1 MPAQSSCARRERMTA
16 AALGSACWVLLLLW
30 SVAAPARAASGNF
43 VATDVLAD
51 GELERR
57 IFYNGITAK
66 ETSVGGNTS
75 EAITLRQATDGT
87 RFLQLIYGGDGALRD
102 CELVKRRPL
111 AAGFLRSF
119 TAALPASG
127 TARALSPGEAPP
139 PDMAWPLQFGRLAAA
154 CRDHHRRLRRLVRH
168 ARQQGGPEEQRRH
181 AGHQLERRKRE
192 LMDIFRVP
200 GTRWCGKGQT
210 AVKYT
215 QLGGFDGADKCCR
228 VHDTACPFFISAFE
242 EKYGLF
248 NWRISTIMH
257 CSCDERFRTCLK
269 MCNTGAANLVGK
281 LFFNIV
287 QTKCFVLK
295 PKKMCVKKSWWGK
308 CEKYAYKKR
317 AHLRDNLAY

>member
-181 AGHQLERRKRE
+181 AGHQLERRARA
-192 LMDIFRVP
+192 LSDALIAP
-200 GTRWCGKGQT
+200 GTKWCGPRQSAT
-210 AVKYT
+210 SYA
-215 QLGGFDGADKCCR
+215 QLGAWSRADKCCR
-228 VHDTACPFFISAFE
+228 RHDHCPSAVPAFSLRH
-242 EKYGLF
+242 GLF
-248 NWRISTIMH
+248 NYRPFTLSH
-257 CSCDERFRTCLK
+257 CRCDRRFRTCLK